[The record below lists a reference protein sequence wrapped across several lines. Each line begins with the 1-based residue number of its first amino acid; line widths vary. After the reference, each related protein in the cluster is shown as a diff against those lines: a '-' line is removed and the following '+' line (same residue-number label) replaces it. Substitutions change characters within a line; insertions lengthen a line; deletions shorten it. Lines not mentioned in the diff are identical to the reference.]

1 MASPK
6 KKKTVSSPF
15 KRVNAFLAG
24 LILPVGLVLA
34 WHVAYGQQQHE
45 APKRMETASVS
56 VDAPASPTGLA
67 APAFS
72 EQEEFDHMHQLFQTQ
87 VFKHTLERLEH
98 SKKIWSNSPKIQQ
111 IMDERRQRLLA
122 LDKPYLDAVREDVR
136 VQLKAAGLQ
145 FDGSQYFVWAD
156 RNPLAQI
163 ILVGFYDAGRDRMDF
178 LGADLISSG
187 TLQKDGDY
195 FLTPVGIF
203 ENRVDNF
210 GYRAQGTPNQE
221 GWRGLGGKDSR
232 VWDFGYQKSLKK
244 YKGGNTL
251 SEMRLLMHATDPD
264 KGEPRLGRT
273 DSKGCVRIS
282 QYLNRF
288 LDTYAL
294 LDRHYEEWAKTRPD
308 SWLLKKDRQ
317 PVGYPGKFLFIGD
330 SSLQRNAEAAKP

>member
-6 KKKTVSSPF
+6 NKNVASPPL

-24 LILPVGLVLA
+24 LILPVFLVLA
-34 WHVAYGQQQHE
+34 WHAAYGQQQD
-45 APKRMETASVS
+45 APRKMETASVS
-56 VDAPASPTGLA
+56 VEPPAALP

-72 EQEEFDHMHQLFQTQ
+72 EEEEFKHMRQLFETQ
-87 VFKHTLERLEH
+87 VFKHTLERLER
-98 SKKIWSNSPKIQQ
+98 SKKLWSKSTKIQQ

-122 LDKPYLDAVREDVR
+122 LDKPYRDAVREDVR
-136 VQLKAAGLQ
+136 AQLKATGLA
-145 FDGSQYFVWAD
+145 FDGSQYFAWAD
-156 RNPLAQI
+156 RNPAAQI
-163 ILVGFYDAGRDRMDF
+163 ILVGFYDAKLDRMDF

-187 TLQKDGDY
+187 NLEKGGDY

-203 ENRVDNF
+203 ENRIDNF

-244 YKGGNTL
+244 YKGGNTM
-251 SEMRLLMHATDPD
+251 SEMRLLMHATDPER
-264 KGEPRLGRT
+264 GEPRLGRI

-288 LDTYAL
+288 LDTYAV
-294 LDRHYEEWAKTRPD
+294 LDRHYEEWARTKPD
-308 SWLLKKDRQ
+308 SWLLRKDRQ
-317 PVGYPGKFLFIGD
+317 PVGYPGKYLFIGD
-330 SSLQRNAEAAKP
+330 SSLQHAAATAKP